1 MPSADT
7 CLANIDSIDGWDFDP
22 PDWWVD
28 AWYEAMCEV
37 APGDHVQV
45 DPKVEEL
52 LSQQMPF

>member
-1 MPSADT
+1 MMLSSVD
-7 CLANIDSIDGWDFDP
+7 IDP

-28 AWYEAMCEV
+28 AWYEAMYEV

-45 DPKVEEL
+45 DPKVVEEL